1 MNELAANTS
10 PLFNYGVLT
19 IIILVA
25 FIVWFFVNRASVR
38 ASEQIRL
45 LEAVIEEQKKQNA
58 LLRRLVDA
66 QPSTAKPQADEDADE
81 ERDFIRMI
89 PER

>member
-10 PLFNYGVLT
+10 PLFNYGVLA

-66 QPSTAKPQADEDADE
+66 QPSTAKPPADEDADE
-81 ERDFIRMI
+81 KRDFIRMI

>member
-10 PLFNYGVLT
+10 PLFNYGVLA

-45 LEAVIEEQKKQNA
+45 LEAVIEEQKKQNV

-66 QPSTAKPQADEDADE
+66 QPSTAKPLADEDADE
-81 ERDFIRMI
+81 KRDFIRMI

>member
-10 PLFNYGVLT
+10 PLFNYGVLA

-66 QPSTAKPQADEDADE
+66 QPSTAKVPADEDEDE
-81 ERDFIRMI
+81 KRDFIRMI